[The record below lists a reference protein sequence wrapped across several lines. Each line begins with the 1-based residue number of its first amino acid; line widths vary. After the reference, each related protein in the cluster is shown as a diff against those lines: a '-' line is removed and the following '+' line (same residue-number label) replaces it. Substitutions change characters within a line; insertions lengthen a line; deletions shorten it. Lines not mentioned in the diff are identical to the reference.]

1 MNKNAIKNY
10 AVWAR
15 TELMKKVAQKAYEY
29 DVTESNLP
37 DFNTNTVHD
46 RLLSNDEKKQLNELI
61 RKIKES
67 IQYYL
72 ELIKEGKKKKN
83 KKDQSVD
90 LTEEDYLKA
99 KSQGFNFVVEE
110 VAYTWFNRFIALRYM
125 EVNNY
130 LPQRIRVFTNDN
142 NEFKPD
148 LLTDAIHIE
157 LDGLDK
163 QKVFDY
169 IEENKQEELYKY
181 LLLTLCNDMNQY
193 LPDMFTSIKDYKTL
207 LFPDNLLK
215 DDSVLARLITDI
227 DEDSWMDQV
236 QIIGWLYQY
245 YNSELKDIVMKKK
258 NYTKDDIPA
267 VTQLFTPDWIVRYMT
282 ENSLG
287 RLWLDGHPNFN
298 HTNWKYYLE
307 EAEQEPDV
315 IEQLNKIKE
324 EHAKLKPEDIKVID
338 PCMGSGH
345 ILVYA
350 FDVLMDIYRDAGY
363 SDRDAAKSIL
373 ENNLYGLEIDER
385 AYHLAYFALMMKAR
399 QYNRRI
405 LRKDTKFNLVEIRE
419 PINTLKPE
427 FEQYLDNYVDLAHYL
442 VNIFQDAKELGS
454 ILNLDCT
461 LEQLNNLKSHLDQ
474 LNETSIEKDLVAQS
488 YISELTDLLKSLI
501 KQAKLLVQKYDVVIT
516 NPPYMAPSAKQKS
529 YVQKFYKD
537 YKTDLFAVFEKK
549 CKLLNKVNGYQ
560 AMIIL
565 PSFLFLSSFE
575 NARKD
580 MLNSQTICS
589 LLHMGRGI
597 FGVDFGSTSFVLLN
611 NRIDDYKGKYF
622 RLHERTFQ
630 FLDPDHIAQ
639 LYLDS
644 KKNPSLRFNFQSY
657 DTKNEIKYSENGLQ
671 LAFCAYQKNFSKIPG
686 SPIAYWVSEKTIS
699 WCEKHK
705 LSNDVVGSVGI
716 QTGDNEKFIRLW
728 QEVNFFSV
736 KFDAKQ
742 VVDTYCSQKWYPYN
756 KGGDFRKW
764 YGNDFYVVYWQND
777 GAFLKNDNKITGH
790 HYQEYK
796 DNLKFA
802 PLVTWSRVTSGQ
814 PSFRIKENGF
824 LSDMAGF
831 SIFSNTLD
839 LFKIIAF
846 CNSKVA
852 NHYLQFIAP
861 TLNIMIGNVLS
872 LPFDSRIN
880 CNDKVRDIVSSCMA
894 FSKSDWDSFETSWDF
909 KVHPLVKNHVSTIN
923 EAYNLWNDEC
933 ESRFNTLKSNEE
945 ELNRIFN
952 DIYGLQDE
960 LDPYVD
966 DKDVTVHKADLVR
979 DIKSF
984 IFYAVGCMF
993 GRYSLDVEGLAYA
1006 GGEWDS
1012 SKYSSF
1018 IPDTDD
1024 IIPICDEEYFEDD
1037 IVTRF
1042 VEFVRV
1048 VYGTDTLEDNL
1059 SFIAN
1064 VLGGKGAP
1072 RDVLRNYFLNDF
1084 FKDHCNTYQVT
1095 GSGKRPIYWLFD
1107 SGKKNGFKALVY
1119 IHRYTPDLIAR
1130 LRTGYVHPQQARYRT
1145 QVELLQSQVDE
1156 ATSTSERVKL
1166 SKQLKKINEQ
1176 LLELNKYEEV
1186 VHHWADKMEPMDLDD
1201 GVKANYAKFQ
1211 ELLAKI
1217 K

>member
-15 TELMKKVAQKAYEY
+15 TELMKQVAQKAYEY
-29 DVTESNLP
+29 GVTESSLP
-37 DFNTNTVHD
+37 DYNTDTVND
-46 RLLSNDEKKQLNELI
+46 RLLSAVEKKQLNELI
-61 RKIKES
+61 REV
-67 IQYYL
+67 
-72 ELIKEGKKKKN
+72 KKN
-83 KKDQSVD
+83 GYEHVI
-90 LTEEDYLKA
+90 
-99 KSQGFNFVVEE
+99 EE

-148 LLTDAIHIE
+148 LLTDAIHVE
-157 LDGLDK
+157 LDGLNK
-163 QKVFDY
+163 QKVFDF

-181 LLLTLCNDMNQY
+181 LLLTLCNDMNQF

-215 DDSVLARLITDI
+215 EDSVLAKLITDI
-227 DEDSWMDQV
+227 DEDSWTDQV

-267 VTQLFTPDWIVRYMT
+267 ATQLFTPDWIVRYMT

-287 RLWLDGHPNFN
+287 RLWLDGHPDYD
-298 HTNWKYYLE
+298 HSDWKYYLE
-307 EAEQEPDV
+307 EVKQEPEV

-350 FDVLMDIYRDAGY
+350 FDVLIDIYRDAGY

-385 AYHLAYFALMMKAR
+385 AFHLAYFALMMKAR
-399 QYNRRI
+399 SYNRRI
-405 LRKDTKFNLVEIRE
+405 LNKETKFNLVEIRE

-427 FEQYLDNYVDLAHYL
+427 FEQYLDNYTDLAHYL
-442 VNIFQDAKELGS
+442 VNVFQDAKELGS

-461 LEQLNNLKSHLDQ
+461 VEQLDNLKNHLDE
-474 LNETSIEKDLVAQS
+474 LKEEAINKDLITQS
-488 YISELTDLLKSLI
+488 EISELNDLLKPLI

-516 NPPYMAPSAKQKS
+516 NPPYMAPDSKQKS
-529 YVQKFYKD
+529 YVQKNYPDSKS
-537 YKTDLFAVFEKK
+537 DLFAVFIEKCHDLTK
-549 CKLLNKVNGYQ
+549 KNAYQ
-560 AMIIL
+560 AMITMH
-565 PSFLFLSSFE
+565 SWMFLSSFE
-575 NARKD
+575 KLRNKLLVNNTIINMAHLGARAFEDIGGEVVQTTAFVFDNANIKD
-580 MLNSQTICS
+580 YQSNFKRLVDFNSQDAKKEEYLRDS
-589 LLHMGRGI
+589 NLY
-597 FGVDFGSTSFVLLN
+597 TSS
-611 NRIDDYKGKYF
+611 
-622 RLHERTFQ
+622 
-630 FLDPDHIAQ
+630 A
-639 LYLDS
+639 S
-644 KKNPSLRFNFQSY
+644 
-657 DTKNEIKYSENGLQ
+657 
-671 LAFCAYQKNFSKIPG
+671 NFSKIPG
-686 SPIAYWVSEKTIS
+686 SPIAYWVSKALYSCFTKNVSLSKIATTFRGLQPGNVDFIKEWYEVDFNNVALNNKDELT
-699 WCEKHK
+699 WK
-705 LSNDVVGSVGI
+705 LI
-716 QTGDNEKFIRLW
+716 TTGGE
-728 QEVNFFSV
+728 
-736 KFDAKQ
+736 
-742 VVDTYCSQKWYPYN
+742 Y
-756 KGGDFRKW
+756 RKW
-764 YGNDFYVVYWQND
+764 YGNLYRIVKWY
-777 GAFLKNDNKITGH
+777 KNGYEIKNNPKAIIPNEALYFKPVIG
-790 HYQEYK
+790 
-796 DNLKFA
+796 
-802 PLVTWSRVTSGQ
+802 WSRITSGRL
-814 PSFRIKENGF
+814 SFRYYPPNMIPG
-824 LSDMAGF
+824 DATG
-831 SIFSNTLD
+831 SIIFNNNVKMKFELAV
-839 LFKIIAF
+839 L
-846 CNSKVA
+846 NSKVI
-852 NHYLQFIAP
+852 NYLWPI
-861 TLNIMIGNVLS
+861 LNSNMTNSTGIVNKIPVLNPSKISERIIENVEYLVNNNLS
-872 LPFDSRIN
+872 DS
-880 CNDKVRDIVSSCMA
+880 K
-894 FSKSDWDSFETSWDF
+894 KDWDSFETSWDF
-909 KVHPLVKNHVSTIN
+909 ELHPLVKSNVSTIS
-923 EAYNLWNDEC
+923 EAYNSWTKEC
-933 ESRFNTLKSNEE
+933 EDRFNTLKSNEE
-945 ELNRIFN
+945 ELNRIFI

-960 LDPYVD
+960 LDSYVD
-966 DKDVTVHKADLVR
+966 DKDVTVRKADLVR

-984 IFYAVGCMF
+984 ISYAVGCMF

-1012 SKYSSF
+1012 SKYSKF

-1042 VEFVRV
+1042 IEFVRV
-1048 VYGTDTLEDNL
+1048 VYGSDTLEDNL

-1064 VLGGKGAP
+1064 ALGGKGAP
-1072 RDVLRNYFLNDF
+1072 REVLRNYFLNDF

-1130 LRTGYVHPQQARYRT
+1130 MRTGYIHPQQARYRT
-1145 QVELLQSQVDE
+1145 QVELLQSQIDD
-1156 ATSTSERVKL
+1156 ASSTSERVKL

>member
-1 MNKNAIKNY
+1 MNKNAIKSY

-15 TELMKKVAQKAYEY
+15 TELMKQVAQKAYEY
-29 DVTESNLP
+29 GVTESSLP
-37 DFNTNTVHD
+37 DYNTDNVNG
-46 RLLSNDEKKQLNELI
+46 RLLSSDEKKQLNELI
-61 RKIKES
+61 NEV
-67 IQYYL
+67 
-72 ELIKEGKKKKN
+72 KKN
-83 KKDQSVD
+83 GYKHVI
-90 LTEEDYLKA
+90 
-99 KSQGFNFVVEE
+99 EE

-148 LLTDAIHIE
+148 LLTDAIHVE
-157 LDGLDK
+157 LEGLDI

-181 LLLTLCNDMNQY
+181 LLLTLCNDMNKY

-215 DDSVLARLITDI
+215 EDSVLAKLITDI
-227 DEDSWMDQV
+227 DEDSWTDQV

-245 YNSELKDIVMKKK
+245 YNSELKDTVMKKK

-267 VTQLFTPDWIVRYMT
+267 ATQLFTPDWIVRYMT

-287 RLWLDGHPNFN
+287 KLWLDGHPDFD
-298 HTNWKYYLE
+298 HSDWKYYLE
-307 EAEQEPDV
+307 EAKQEPEV

-399 QYNRRI
+399 SYNRRI
-405 LRKDTKFNLVEIRE
+405 LNKQTNFNLVEIRE
-419 PINTLKPE
+419 PVASLKPE
-427 FEQYLDNYVDLAHYL
+427 FEQYLDNYSDLAQYL
-442 VNIFQDAKELGS
+442 VNVFKDAKELGS

-461 LEQLNNLKSHLDQ
+461 LELLDNLKNH
-474 LNETSIEKDLVAQS
+474 LNELKEQSISKDLVTQS
-488 YISELTDLLKSLI
+488 EISELNDLLKPLI
-501 KQAKLLVQKYDVVIT
+501 EQAKLLVQNYDVVIT
-516 NPPYMAPSAKQKS
+516 NPPYMGSSGMSKKLSTYVKKHYPNSKS
-529 YVQKFYKD
+529 DMSTVFME
-537 YKTDLFAVFEKK
+537 KTLDL
-549 CKLLNKVNGYQ
+549 CSNQGMM
-560 AMIIL
+560 AMINIPVWMFITSYEKLRKQLLKDNTIL
-565 PSFLFLSSFE
+565 NMVHP
-575 NARKD
+575 
-580 MLNSQTICS
+580 
-589 LLHMGRGI
+589 GRGI
-597 FGVDFGSTSFVLLN
+597 FGSDFGTTSFVISKHNISNYIATYRRLFEKQGEVKSIEEREKAFLN
-611 NRIDDYKGKYF
+611 GFGCYV
-622 RLHERTFQ
+622 
-630 FLDPDHIAQ
+630 
-639 LYLDS
+639 S
-644 KKNPSLRFNFQSY
+644 KQ
-657 DTKNEIKYSENGLQ
+657 E
-671 LAFCAYQKNFSKIPG
+671 NFSKIPG
-686 SPIAYWVSEKTIS
+686 SPIAYWIS
-699 WCEKHK
+699 SK
-705 LSNDVVGSVGI
+705 LLSAFQDGRPLSAVASPCVGL
-716 QTGDNEKFIRLW
+716 QTADNGRFLRLW
-728 QEVNFFSV
+728 YEVCNQNIA
-736 KFDAKQ
+736 FDCTSTEDSLARA
-742 VVDTYCSQKWYPYN
+742 TRWFPYN

-764 YGNDFYVVYWQND
+764 YGNNDYVVNWEND
-777 GAFLKNDNKITGH
+777 GYEIKHNFDDNGKLRSRPQNTQFYFKNG
-790 HYQEYK
+790 
-796 DNLKFA
+796 
-802 PLVTWSRVTSGQ
+802 VTWTLLSSSNFGV
-814 PSFRIKENGF
+814 RISE
-824 LSDMAGF
+824 SH
-831 SIFSNTLD
+831 SIFDVNGMSAFSDSESMNRYILGY
-839 LFKIIAF
+839 LASKVNFKILMII
-846 CNSKVA
+846 N
-852 NHYLQFIAP
+852 P
-861 TLNIMIGNVLS
+861 TLAFQAGDISKCPLIIKNENSIENIVNLNIVL
-872 LPFDSRIN
+872 
-880 CNDKVRDIVSSCMA
+880 
-894 FSKSDWDSFETSWDF
+894 SKSDWNSFETSWDF
-909 KVHPLVKNHVSTIN
+909 KIHPLVKNHIPTIS
-923 EAYNLWNDEC
+923 EAYNLWKDEC

-945 ELNRIFN
+945 ELNRIFI

-960 LDPYVD
+960 LDPYVE
-966 DKDVTVHKADLVR
+966 DKDVTVRKADLVR

-984 IFYAVGCMF
+984 VSYAVGCMF

-1012 SKYSSF
+1012 SKYSTF
-1018 IPDTDD
+1018 IPDADD

-1048 VYGTDTLEDNL
+1048 VYGSDTLEDNL

-1064 VLGGKGAP
+1064 ALGGKGNP

-1130 LRTGYVHPQQARYRT
+1130 MRTGYVHPQQARYRT
-1145 QVELLQSQVDE
+1145 QVELLQNQIDDAS
-1156 ATSTSERVKL
+1156 STSEKVKL

-1176 LLELNKYEEV
+1176 LLELNKFEEV

>member
-15 TELMKKVAQKAYEY
+15 TELKKQVAQKAYEY
-29 DVTESNLP
+29 DVTKSNLP
-37 DFNTNTVHD
+37 DYNTDTVNG
-46 RLLSNDEKKQLNELI
+46 RLLSSDEKKQLNELI
-61 RKIKES
+61 NEV
-67 IQYYL
+67 
-72 ELIKEGKKKKN
+72 KKN
-83 KKDQSVD
+83 GYEHVI
-90 LTEEDYLKA
+90 
-99 KSQGFNFVVEE
+99 EE

-130 LPQRIRVFTNDN
+130 LPQRIRVFTNDD
-142 NEFKPD
+142 NEFKPA
-148 LLTDAIHIE
+148 LLTDAIHVE

-181 LLLTLCNDMNQY
+181 LLLTLCNDMYQY

-215 DDSVLARLITDI
+215 EDSVLAKLITDI
-227 DEDSWMDQV
+227 DEDSWTDQV

-245 YNSELKDIVMKKK
+245 YNSELKDTVMKKK

-267 VTQLFTPDWIVRYMT
+267 ATQLFTPDWIVRYMV

-287 RLWLDGHPNFN
+287 RLYINKRKHEGIFADGKNAYQTSEERTANEKFISN
-298 HTNWKYYLE
+298 EMGWKYYLP
-307 EAEQEPDV
+307 EAKQHQEV
-315 IEQLNKIKE
+315 IKE
-324 EHAKLKPEDIKVID
+324 LETIELEHAKLKPEDIKVID

-345 ILVYA
+345 ILVCA

-399 QYNRRI
+399 SYNRRI
-405 LRKDTKFNLVEIRE
+405 LNKDTKFNLVEIRE
-419 PINTLKPE
+419 PIATLKPE
-427 FEQYLDNYVDLAHYL
+427 FEQYLDKYTDLVHYL
-442 VNIFQDAKELGS
+442 VNVFQDAKELGS
-454 ILNLDCT
+454 IINLDCT
-461 LEQLNNLKSHLDQ
+461 SEQLNNLNNYLDE
-474 LNETSIEKDLVAQS
+474 LKEEAINKDLVAQS
-488 YISELTDLLKSLI
+488 EISELNDLLKPLI

-516 NPPYMAPSAKQKS
+516 NPPYMPPSPKQKS
-529 YVQKFYKD
+529 YVQKNYPDSKS
-537 YKTDLFAVFEKK
+537 DLFAVFIEK
-549 CKLLNKVNGYQ
+549 CHLLTKKNAYQ
-560 AMIIL
+560 AMITMH
-565 PSFLFLSSFE
+565 SWMFLSSFE
-575 NARKD
+575 KLRNKLLINNTIINMAHLGARAFEDIGGEVVQTTAFVFDNANIKD
-580 MLNSQTICS
+580 YQSNFKRLVDYSSQ
-589 LLHMGRGI
+589 
-597 FGVDFGSTSFVLLN
+597 
-611 NRIDDYKGKYF
+611 
-622 RLHERTFQ
+622 
-630 FLDPDHIAQ
+630 
-639 LYLDS
+639 DS
-644 KKNPSLRFNFQSY
+644 KELEYLKATNLYTSSA
-657 DTKNEIKYSENGLQ
+657 T
-671 LAFCAYQKNFSKIPG
+671 NFSKIPG
-686 SPIAYWVSEKTIS
+686 RPIAYWVSQKTIS

-728 QEVNFFSV
+728 HEVNFSSV

-742 VVDTYCSQKWYPYN
+742 VADTYCSQKWYPYN

-764 YGNDFYVVYWQND
+764 YGNDYYVVYWQND
-777 GAFLKNDNKITGH
+777 GFFLKNDNKITGH

-802 PLVTWSRVTSGQ
+802 SLVTWSRVTSGQ
-814 PSFRIKENGF
+814 SSFRIKKTGF

-831 SIFSNTLD
+831 SIFSSTLD

-880 CNDKVRDIVSSCMA
+880 CDDKVKDIVTSCIA
-894 FSKSDWDSFETSWDF
+894 FSKADWDFFETSWDF
-909 KVHPLVKNHVSTIN
+909 KIHPLVKNHVNTISK
-923 EAYNLWNDEC
+923 AYNLWNDEC

-945 ELNRIFN
+945 ELNRIFI

-960 LDPYVD
+960 LDPYVE
-966 DKDVTVHKADLVR
+966 DKDVTVRKADLVR

-984 IFYAVGCMF
+984 VSYAVGCMF
-993 GRYSLDVEGLAYA
+993 GRYSLDVEGLVYA
-1006 GGEWDS
+1006 GGDWDS
-1012 SKYSSF
+1012 SKYSTF

-1048 VYGTDTLEDNL
+1048 VYGSDTLEDNL

-1064 VLGGKGAP
+1064 ALGGKGAP

-1119 IHRYTPDLIAR
+1119 IHRYAPDLIAR
-1130 LRTGYVHPQQARYRT
+1130 MRTGYIHPQQARYRT
-1145 QVELLQSQVDE
+1145 QAELLQSQIDD
-1156 ATSTSERVKL
+1156 ASSTSERVKL

-1211 ELLAKI
+1211 KLLAKI
-1217 K
+1217 R

>member
-15 TELMKKVAQKAYEY
+15 TELMKQVAQKAYEY
-29 DVTESNLP
+29 DVTESSLP
-37 DFNTNTVHD
+37 GYNTDNVNG
-46 RLLSNDEKKQLNELI
+46 RLLTGDEKKQLNELI
-61 RKIKES
+61 TEV
-67 IQYYL
+67 
-72 ELIKEGKKKKN
+72 KKN
-83 KKDQSVD
+83 GYEHVI
-90 LTEEDYLKA
+90 
-99 KSQGFNFVVEE
+99 EE

-148 LLTDAIHIE
+148 LLTDAIHVE

-215 DDSVLARLITDI
+215 EDSVLAKLITDI
-227 DEDSWMDQV
+227 DEDSWTDQV

-267 VTQLFTPDWIVRYMT
+267 ATQLFTPDWIVRYMT

-287 RLWLDGHPNFN
+287 RLWLDGHPDFD
-298 HTNWKYYLE
+298 HSEWKYYLE
-307 EAEQEPDV
+307 EAKQEPEV

-350 FDVLMDIYRDAGY
+350 FDVLMDIYRDAGF

-399 QYNRRI
+399 SYNRRI
-405 LRKDTKFNLVEIRE
+405 LNKKTKFNLIEIRE
-419 PINTLKPE
+419 PIAPLKPE
-427 FEQYLDNYVDLAHYL
+427 FEQYLDKYTDLAHYL
-442 VNIFQDAKELGS
+442 VNVFQDAKEFGS

-461 LEQLNNLKSHLDQ
+461 VEQLNNLKSHLDE
-474 LNETSIEKDLVAQS
+474 LKEEAINKDLVVQS
-488 YISELTDLLKSLI
+488 EVDELNDLLKPLI

-516 NPPYMAPSAKQKS
+516 NPPYMAPDAKQKS
-529 YVQKFYKD
+529 YVQKNYPDSKSDF
-537 YKTDLFAVFEKK
+537 FAIFIEKCHSLTK
-549 CKLLNKVNGYQ
+549 KNAYQ
-560 AMIIL
+560 AMITMH
-565 PSFLFLSSFE
+565 SWMFLSSFE
-575 NARKD
+575 KLRNKLLINNTIINMAHLGARAFEDIGGEVVQTTAFVFDNVNIKGYQSNFKRLVD
-580 MLNSQTICS
+580 YNSQDAKEEEY
-589 LLHMGRGI
+589 LKDENLY
-597 FGVDFGSTSFVLLN
+597 TSSA
-611 NRIDDYKGKYF
+611 
-622 RLHERTFQ
+622 T
-630 FLDPDHIAQ
+630 
-639 LYLDS
+639 
-644 KKNPSLRFNFQSY
+644 
-657 DTKNEIKYSENGLQ
+657 
-671 LAFCAYQKNFSKIPG
+671 NFSKIPG
-686 SPIAYWVSEKTIS
+686 SPIAYWCGNFNIFNFDTIKTYYESGGRNKTHNNELYVRKWWEIANTER
-699 WCEKHK
+699 W
-705 LSNDVVGSVGI
+705 
-716 QTGDNEKFIRLW
+716 QPYDN
-728 QEVNFFSV
+728 
-736 KFDAKQ
+736 
-742 VVDTYCSQKWYPYN
+742 
-756 KGGDFRKW
+756 GGDFRHW
-764 YGNDFYVVYWQND
+764 YGNNTDLVDWSVE
-777 GAFLKNDNKITGH
+777 AK
-790 HYQEYK
+790 QEYASHGGLYNQRFCGK
-796 DNLKFA
+796 RGICWNLI
-802 PLVTWSRVTSGQ
+802 TSYKNG
-814 PSFRIKENGF
+814 FRIKVATHHYSSGAPTIISKKDENYDFYILAF
-824 LSDMAGF
+824 L
-831 SIFSNTLD
+831 
-839 LFKIIAF
+839 
-846 CNSKVA
+846 NSVVSTYVL
-852 NHYLQFIAP
+852 NMFNP
-861 TLNIMIGNVLS
+861 TLNTTVGDVLQ
-872 LPFDSRIN
+872 LPLKIN
-880 CNDKVRDIVSSCMA
+880 NKEKVNEKVQKLLTVSQ
-894 FSKSDWDSFETSWDF
+894 SDWDSFETSWDF
-909 KVHPLVKNHVSTIN
+909 KVHPLVKNHVSTIS
-923 EAYNLWNDEC
+923 EAYNLWSDEC

-945 ELNRIFN
+945 ELNRIFI

-960 LDPYVD
+960 LDPYVE
-966 DKDVTVHKADLVR
+966 DKDVTVRKADLVR

-984 IFYAVGCMF
+984 ISYAVGCMF

-1006 GGEWDS
+1006 GGEWNS
-1012 SKYSSF
+1012 SKYSTF
-1018 IPDTDD
+1018 IPDADD

-1048 VYGTDTLEDNL
+1048 VYGSDTLEDNL

-1064 VLGGKGAP
+1064 ALGGKGAP

-1095 GSGKRPIYWLFD
+1095 GSGKRPVYWLFD

-1119 IHRYTPDLIAR
+1119 IHRYAPDLIAR
-1130 LRTGYVHPQQARYRT
+1130 MRTGYIHPQQARYRT
-1145 QVELLQSQVDE
+1145 QVELLQSQIDD
-1156 ATSTSERVKL
+1156 ASSTSERVKL

>member
-1 MNKNAIKNY
+1 MNKNAIKSY

-15 TELMKKVAQKAYEY
+15 NELMKQVAQKAYEY
-29 DVTESNLP
+29 GVTESSLP
-37 DFNTNTVHD
+37 DYNTDNVNG
-46 RLLSNDEKKQLNELI
+46 RLLSSDEKKQLNELI
-61 RKIKES
+61 NEV
-67 IQYYL
+67 
-72 ELIKEGKKKKN
+72 KKN
-83 KKDQSVD
+83 GYKHVI
-90 LTEEDYLKA
+90 
-99 KSQGFNFVVEE
+99 EE

-148 LLTDAIHIE
+148 LLTDAIHVE
-157 LDGLDK
+157 LEGLDI

-181 LLLTLCNDMNQY
+181 LLLTLCNDMNKY

-215 DDSVLARLITDI
+215 EDSVLAKLITDI
-227 DEDSWMDQV
+227 DEDSWTDQV

-245 YNSELKDIVMKKK
+245 YNSELKDTVMKKK

-267 VTQLFTPDWIVRYMT
+267 ATQLFTPDWIVRYMT

-287 RLWLDGHPNFN
+287 KLWLDGHPDFD
-298 HTNWKYYLE
+298 HSEWKYYLE
-307 EAEQEPDV
+307 EAKQEPEV

-324 EHAKLKPEDIKVID
+324 EHAKLRPEEIKVID

-385 AYHLAYFALMMKAR
+385 AFHLAYFALMMKAR
-399 QYNRRI
+399 SYNRRI
-405 LRKDTKFNLVEIRE
+405 LNKQTNFNLVEIRE
-419 PINTLKPE
+419 PVASLKPE
-427 FEQYLDNYVDLAHYL
+427 FEQYLDNYSDLAQYL
-442 VNIFQDAKELGS
+442 VNVFKDAKELGS

-461 LEQLNNLKSHLDQ
+461 LELLDNLKNH
-474 LNETSIEKDLVAQS
+474 LNELKEQSISKDLVTQS
-488 YISELTDLLKSLI
+488 EISELNDLLKPLI
-501 KQAKLLVQKYDVVIT
+501 EQAKLLVQNYDVVIT
-516 NPPYMAPSAKQKS
+516 NPPYMGSSGMSKKLSTYVKKHYPNSKS
-529 YVQKFYKD
+529 DMSTVFME
-537 YKTDLFAVFEKK
+537 KTLDL
-549 CKLLNKVNGYQ
+549 CSNQGMM
-560 AMIIL
+560 AMINIPVWMFITSYEKLRKQLLKDNTIL
-565 PSFLFLSSFE
+565 NMVHP
-575 NARKD
+575 
-580 MLNSQTICS
+580 
-589 LLHMGRGI
+589 GRGI
-597 FGVDFGSTSFVLLN
+597 FGSDFGTTSFVISKHNISNYIATYRRLFEKQGEVKSIEEREKAFLN
-611 NRIDDYKGKYF
+611 GFGCYV
-622 RLHERTFQ
+622 
-630 FLDPDHIAQ
+630 
-639 LYLDS
+639 S
-644 KKNPSLRFNFQSY
+644 KQ
-657 DTKNEIKYSENGLQ
+657 E
-671 LAFCAYQKNFSKIPG
+671 NFSKIPG
-686 SPIAYWVSEKTIS
+686 SPIAYWIS
-699 WCEKHK
+699 SK
-705 LSNDVVGSVGI
+705 LLSAFQDGRPLSAVASPCVGL
-716 QTGDNEKFIRLW
+716 QTADNGRFLRLW
-728 QEVNFFSV
+728 YEVCNQNIA
-736 KFDAKQ
+736 FDCTSTEDSLARA
-742 VVDTYCSQKWYPYN
+742 TRWFPYN

-764 YGNDFYVVYWQND
+764 YGNNDYVVNWEND
-777 GAFLKNDNKITGH
+777 GYEIKHNFDDNGKLRSRPQNTQFYFKNG
-790 HYQEYK
+790 
-796 DNLKFA
+796 
-802 PLVTWSRVTSGQ
+802 VTWTLLSSSNFGV
-814 PSFRIKENGF
+814 RISE
-824 LSDMAGF
+824 SH
-831 SIFSNTLD
+831 SIFDVNGMSAFSDSESMNRYILGY
-839 LFKIIAF
+839 LASKVNFKILMII
-846 CNSKVA
+846 N
-852 NHYLQFIAP
+852 P
-861 TLNIMIGNVLS
+861 TLAFQAGDISKCPLIIKNENSIENIVNLNIVL
-872 LPFDSRIN
+872 
-880 CNDKVRDIVSSCMA
+880 
-894 FSKSDWDSFETSWDF
+894 SKSDWNSFETSWDF
-909 KVHPLVKNHVSTIN
+909 KIHPLVKNHIPTIS
-923 EAYNLWNDEC
+923 EAYNLWKDEC

-945 ELNRIFN
+945 ELNRIFI

-960 LDPYVD
+960 LDPYVE
-966 DKDVTVHKADLVR
+966 DKDVTVRKADLVR

-984 IFYAVGCMF
+984 VSYAVGCMF

-1012 SKYSSF
+1012 SKYSTF
-1018 IPDTDD
+1018 IPDADD

-1048 VYGTDTLEDNL
+1048 VYGSDTLEDNL

-1064 VLGGKGAP
+1064 ALGGKGNP

-1130 LRTGYVHPQQARYRT
+1130 MRTGYVHPQQARYRT
-1145 QVELLQSQVDE
+1145 QVELLQNQIDDAS
-1156 ATSTSERVKL
+1156 STSEKVKL

-1176 LLELNKYEEV
+1176 LLELNKFEEV

>member
-15 TELMKKVAQKAYEY
+15 TELMKQVTQKSYEY
-29 DVTESNLP
+29 GVTESSLP
-37 DFNTNTVHD
+37 GYNTDNVNS
-46 RLLSNDEKKQLNELI
+46 RLLTGDEKKQLNELI
-61 RKIKES
+61 TEV
-67 IQYYL
+67 
-72 ELIKEGKKKKN
+72 KKN
-83 KKDQSVD
+83 GYDHVI
-90 LTEEDYLKA
+90 
-99 KSQGFNFVVEE
+99 EE

-130 LPQRIRVFTNDN
+130 LPQRIRVFTNDD

-148 LLTDAIHIE
+148 LLTDAIHVE

-215 DDSVLARLITDI
+215 EDSVLAKLITDI
-227 DEDSWMDQV
+227 DEDSWTDQV

-267 VTQLFTPDWIVRYMT
+267 ATQLFTPDWIVRYMT

-287 RLWLDGHPNFN
+287 RLWLDGHPDFD
-298 HTNWKYYLE
+298 HSDWKYYLE
-307 EAEQEPDV
+307 EAKQEPKV

-399 QYNRRI
+399 SYNRRI
-405 LRKDTKFNLVEIRE
+405 LNKETKFNLVEIRE
-419 PINTLKPE
+419 PVASLKPE
-427 FEQYLDNYVDLAHYL
+427 LEQYLDNYSDLAQYL
-442 VNIFQDAKELGS
+442 VNVFKDAKELGS

-461 LEQLNNLKSHLDQ
+461 LELLDNLKNH
-474 LNETSIEKDLVAQS
+474 LNELKEQSISKDLVTQS
-488 YISELTDLLKSLI
+488 EISELNDLLKPLI
-501 KQAKLLVQKYDVVIT
+501 EQAKLLVQNYDVVIT
-516 NPPYMAPSAKQKS
+516 NPPYMGSSGMSKKLSTYVKKHYPNSKS
-529 YVQKFYKD
+529 DMSTVFME
-537 YKTDLFAVFEKK
+537 KTLDL
-549 CKLLNKVNGYQ
+549 CSNQGMM
-560 AMIIL
+560 AMINIPVWMFITSYEKLRKQLLKDNTIL
-565 PSFLFLSSFE
+565 NMVHP
-575 NARKD
+575 
-580 MLNSQTICS
+580 
-589 LLHMGRGI
+589 GRGI
-597 FGVDFGSTSFVLLN
+597 FGSDFGTISFVISKHNISNYIATYRRLFEKQGEVKSIEEREKAFLN
-611 NRIDDYKGKYF
+611 GFGCYV
-622 RLHERTFQ
+622 
-630 FLDPDHIAQ
+630 
-639 LYLDS
+639 S
-644 KKNPSLRFNFQSY
+644 KQ
-657 DTKNEIKYSENGLQ
+657 E
-671 LAFCAYQKNFSKIPG
+671 NFSKIPG
-686 SPIAYWVSEKTIS
+686 SPIAYWIS
-699 WCEKHK
+699 SK
-705 LSNDVVGSVGI
+705 LLSAFQDGRPLSAVCRPTQGLA
-716 QTGDNEKFIRLW
+716 TADNGRFLRLW
-728 QEVNFFSV
+728 YEVCNQNIA
-736 KFDAKQ
+736 FDCTSTEDSLARA
-742 VVDTYCSQKWYPYN
+742 TRWFPYN

-764 YGNDFYVVYWQND
+764 YGNNDYVVNWEND
-777 GAFLKNDNKITGH
+777 GYEIKHNFDDNGKLRSRPQNTQFYFKNG
-790 HYQEYK
+790 
-796 DNLKFA
+796 
-802 PLVTWSRVTSGQ
+802 VTWTLLSSSNFGV
-814 PSFRIKENGF
+814 RISE
-824 LSDMAGF
+824 SH
-831 SIFSNTLD
+831 SIFDVNGMSAFSDSESMNRYILGY
-839 LFKIIAF
+839 LASKVNFKILMII
-846 CNSKVA
+846 N
-852 NHYLQFIAP
+852 P
-861 TLNIMIGNVLS
+861 TLAFQAGDISKCPLIIKNENSIENIVNLNIVL
-872 LPFDSRIN
+872 
-880 CNDKVRDIVSSCMA
+880 
-894 FSKSDWDSFETSWDF
+894 SKSDWNSFETSWDF
-909 KVHPLVKNHVSTIN
+909 KIHPLVKNHIPTIS
-923 EAYNLWNDEC
+923 EAYNLWKDEC

-945 ELNRIFN
+945 ELNRIFI

-960 LDPYVD
+960 LDPYVE
-966 DKDVTVHKADLVR
+966 DKDVTVRKADLVR

-984 IFYAVGCMF
+984 VSYAVGCMF

-1012 SKYSSF
+1012 SKYSTF
-1018 IPDTDD
+1018 IPDADD

-1048 VYGTDTLEDNL
+1048 VYGSDTLEDNL

-1064 VLGGKGAP
+1064 ALGGKGNP

-1119 IHRYTPDLIAR
+1119 IHRYVPDLIAR
-1130 LRTGYVHPQQARYRT
+1130 MRTGYIHPQQARYRT
-1145 QVELLQSQVDE
+1145 QVELLQSQIDD
-1156 ATSTSERVKL
+1156 ASSTSERVKL

-1176 LLELNKYEEV
+1176 LLELNKFEEV

>member
-1 MNKNAIKNY
+1 MNKNAIKSY

-15 TELMKKVAQKAYEY
+15 TELMKQVAQKAYEY
-29 DVTESNLP
+29 GVTESSLP
-37 DFNTNTVHD
+37 DYNTDTVNG
-46 RLLSNDEKKQLNELI
+46 RLLSSVEKKQLNELI
-61 RKIKES
+61 REI
-67 IQYYL
+67 
-72 ELIKEGKKKKN
+72 KKN
-83 KKDQSVD
+83 GYDHVI
-90 LTEEDYLKA
+90 
-99 KSQGFNFVVEE
+99 EE

-142 NEFKPD
+142 NEFKPH
-148 LLTDAIHIE
+148 LLTDAIHVA

-215 DDSVLARLITDI
+215 EDSVLARLISDI
-227 DEDSWMDQV
+227 DEDSWTDQV

-245 YNSELKDIVMKKK
+245 YNSELKDTVMKKK

-287 RLWLDGHPNFN
+287 RLWLDGHPNFD
-298 HTNWKYYLE
+298 HSNWKYYLA
-307 EAEQEPDV
+307 EAKQEPEV

-399 QYNRRI
+399 FYNRRV
-405 LRKDTKFNLVEIRE
+405 LNKDTKFNLVEIRE
-419 PINTLKPE
+419 PVASLKPE
-427 FEQYLDNYVDLAHYL
+427 FEQYLDTYNDLAHYL
-442 VNIFQDAKELGS
+442 VNAFQDAKELGS

-461 LEQLNNLKSHLDQ
+461 LEQLENLTNHLDE
-474 LNETSIEKDLVAQS
+474 LKEDSINKDLVAQS
-488 YISELTDLLKSLI
+488 EISELNDLLKSLI

-516 NPPYMAPSAKQKS
+516 NPPYMTPDAKQKS
-529 YVQKFYKD
+529 YVQKNYPDSKS
-537 YKTDLFAVFEKK
+537 DLFAVFIEKGLSITK
-549 CKLLNKVNGYQ
+549 DNGYSCLVTMQ
-560 AMIIL
+560 SWM
-565 PSFLFLSSFE
+565 FLSSYEKFRIKLINNHTLTNLMHME
-575 NARKD
+575 NMVMHIA
-580 MLNSQTICS
+580 
-589 LLHMGRGI
+589 
-597 FGVDFGSTSFVLLN
+597 FGTAVSCFKKVKIQN
-611 NRIDDYKGKYF
+611 YKGTYNQVKMRDLTDDIPTLF
-622 RLHERTFQ
+622 PNKENRF
-630 FLDPDHIAQ
+630 AQ
-639 LYLDS
+639 IS
-644 KKNPSLRFNFQSY
+644 TENF
-657 DTKNEIKYSENGLQ
+657 I
-671 LAFCAYQKNFSKIPG
+671 KIPG
-686 SPIAYWVSEKTIS
+686 SPIAYWCGNFNIFNFDTIKTYYESGGRNKTHNNELYVRKWWEIANTER
-699 WCEKHK
+699 W
-705 LSNDVVGSVGI
+705 
-716 QTGDNEKFIRLW
+716 QPYDN
-728 QEVNFFSV
+728 
-736 KFDAKQ
+736 
-742 VVDTYCSQKWYPYN
+742 
-756 KGGDFRKW
+756 GGDFRHW
-764 YGNDFYVVYWQND
+764 YGNNTDLVDWSVE
-777 GAFLKNDNKITGH
+777 AK
-790 HYQEYK
+790 QEYASHGGLYNQRFCGK
-796 DNLKFA
+796 RGICWNLI
-802 PLVTWSRVTSGQ
+802 TSYKNG
-814 PSFRIKENGF
+814 FRIKVATHHYSSGAPTIISKKDENYDFYILAF
-824 LSDMAGF
+824 L
-831 SIFSNTLD
+831 
-839 LFKIIAF
+839 
-846 CNSKVA
+846 NSVVSTYVL
-852 NHYLQFIAP
+852 NMFNP
-861 TLNIMIGNVLS
+861 TLNTTVGDVLQ
-872 LPFDSRIN
+872 LPLKIN
-880 CNDKVRDIVSSCMA
+880 NKEKVNEKVQKLLTVSQ
-894 FSKSDWDSFETSWDF
+894 SDWDSFETSWDF
-909 KVHPLVKNHVSTIN
+909 KVHPLVKNHVSTIS
-923 EAYNLWNDEC
+923 EAYNLWSDEC

-945 ELNRIFN
+945 ELNRIFI

-960 LDPYVD
+960 LDPYVE
-966 DKDVTVHKADLVR
+966 DKDVTVRKADLVR

-984 IFYAVGCMF
+984 ISYAVGCMF

-1006 GGEWDS
+1006 GGEWNS
-1012 SKYSSF
+1012 SKYSTF
-1018 IPDTDD
+1018 IPDADD

-1048 VYGTDTLEDNL
+1048 VYGSDTLEDNL

-1064 VLGGKGAP
+1064 ALGGKGAP

-1095 GSGKRPIYWLFD
+1095 GSGKRPVYWLFD

-1119 IHRYTPDLIAR
+1119 IHRYAPDLIAR
-1130 LRTGYVHPQQARYRT
+1130 MRTGYIHPQQARYRT
-1145 QVELLQSQVDE
+1145 QVELLQSQIDD
-1156 ATSTSERVKL
+1156 ASSTSERVKL

>member
-15 TELMKKVAQKAYEY
+15 TELMKQVAQKAYEY
-29 DVTESNLP
+29 GVTESSLP
-37 DFNTNTVHD
+37 NYNTDNVNG
-46 RLLSNDEKKQLNELI
+46 RLLSSVEKKQLNELI
-61 RKIKES
+61 REV
-67 IQYYL
+67 
-72 ELIKEGKKKKN
+72 KKN
-83 KKDQSVD
+83 GYDHVI
-90 LTEEDYLKA
+90 
-99 KSQGFNFVVEE
+99 EE

-148 LLTDAIHIE
+148 LLTDAIHVE

-207 LFPDNLLK
+207 LFPDSLLK
-215 DDSVLARLITDI
+215 EDSVLAKLIMDI
-227 DEDSWMDQV
+227 DEDSWTDQV

-267 VTQLFTPDWIVRYMT
+267 ATQLFTPDWIVRYMT

-287 RLWLDGHPNFN
+287 RLWLDGHPDFD
-298 HTNWKYYLE
+298 HSEWKYYLE
-307 EAEQEPDV
+307 EAEQEPEV

-345 ILVYA
+345 ILVYV
-350 FDVLMDIYRDAGY
+350 FDVLTDIYRDAGY

-399 QYNRRI
+399 SYNRRI
-405 LRKDTKFNLVEIRE
+405 LNKETKVNLVEIRE

-427 FEQYLDNYVDLAHYL
+427 FEQYLNKYTELAHYL
-442 VNIFQDAKELGS
+442 VNVFQDAKEFGS
-454 ILNLDCT
+454 ILNLDCAV
-461 LEQLNNLKSHLDQ
+461 EQLNNLKDHLEK
-474 LNETSIEKDLVAQS
+474 LKEESINKDLVTQS
-488 YISELTDLLKSLI
+488 EISELNDLLKPLI

-516 NPPYMAPSAKQKS
+516 NPPYMAPDAKQKS
-529 YVQKFYKD
+529 YVQKNYPDSKS
-537 YKTDLFAVFEKK
+537 DLFAVFIEKGLSITK
-549 CKLLNKVNGYQ
+549 DNGYSCLVTMQ
-560 AMIIL
+560 SWM
-565 PSFLFLSSFE
+565 FLSSYEKFRVKLIKNHTLTNLMHME
-575 NARKD
+575 NMVMHIA
-580 MLNSQTICS
+580 
-589 LLHMGRGI
+589 
-597 FGVDFGSTSFVLLN
+597 FGTAVSCFNKVKVQ
-611 NRIDDYKGKYF
+611 DYKGTYNQVKMSDLIDDTPTLF
-622 RLHERTFQ
+622 PNKE
-630 FLDPDHIAQ
+630 
-639 LYLDS
+639 
-644 KKNPSLRFNFQSY
+644 NRFTQIS
-657 DTKNEIKYSENGLQ
+657 TE
-671 LAFCAYQKNFSKIPG
+671 NFSKIPG
-686 SPIAYWVSEKTIS
+686 SPIAYWCKANIIRVFEN
-699 WCEKHK
+699 CELLGDLIPTKKGMDTGNNDYFIK
-705 LSNDVVGSVGI
+705 LWYEI
-716 QTGDNEKFIRLW
+716 
-728 QEVNFFSV
+728 NFD
-736 KFDAKQ
+736 KFDCIYHSK
-742 VVDTYCSQKWYPYN
+742 KWVPYD
-756 KGGDFRKW
+756 KGGNYRKW
-764 YGNDFYVVYWQND
+764 YGNNDYVVNWEND
-777 GAFLKNDNKITGH
+777 GYELKNSKANLRSQNLYFKKSITWNALSSADTCFRASMYNGIFDSAGSSMFPETNFEYCLGLMNSVQTQYFLK
-790 HYQEYK
+790 
-796 DNLKFA
+796 
-802 PLVTWSRVTSGQ
+802 
-814 PSFRIKENGF
+814 
-824 LSDMAGF
+824 
-831 SIFSNTLD
+831 
-839 LFKIIAF
+839 II
-846 CNSKVA
+846 N
-852 NHYLQFIAP
+852 P
-861 TLNIMIGNVLS
+861 TLNYGAGSIAKTPIIFSENEDIKNIVIQN
-872 LPFDSRIN
+872 IN
-880 CNDKVRDIVSSCMA
+880 SS
-894 FSKSDWDSFETSWDF
+894 KLDWDSFETSWDF
-909 KVHPLVKNHVSTIN
+909 KIHPLVKNHVSTIS
-923 EAYNLWNDEC
+923 EAYNLWNAES

-945 ELNRIFN
+945 ELNRIFI

-960 LDPYVD
+960 LDPYVE
-966 DKDVTVHKADLVR
+966 DKDVTVRKADFVR

-984 IFYAVGCMF
+984 ISYAVGCMF

-1012 SKYSSF
+1012 SKYSTF
-1018 IPDTDD
+1018 TPDTDD

-1042 VEFVRV
+1042 IEFVRV
-1048 VYGTDTLEDNL
+1048 AYGSDTLEDNL

-1064 VLGGKGAP
+1064 ALGGKGAP

-1119 IHRYTPDLIAR
+1119 IHRYAPDLIAR
-1130 LRTGYVHPQQARYRT
+1130 MRTGYIHPQQARYRT
-1145 QVELLQSQVDE
+1145 QVELLQSQIDD
-1156 ATSTSERVKL
+1156 ASSTSERVKL

-1186 VHHWADKMEPMDLDD
+1186 VHHWADKMESMDLDD

>member
-15 TELMKKVAQKAYEY
+15 TELMKQVAQKAYEY
-29 DVTESNLP
+29 GVTESSLP
-37 DFNTNTVHD
+37 NYNTDNVNG
-46 RLLSNDEKKQLNELI
+46 RLLSSVEKKQLNELI
-61 RKIKES
+61 REV
-67 IQYYL
+67 
-72 ELIKEGKKKKN
+72 KKN
-83 KKDQSVD
+83 GYDHVI
-90 LTEEDYLKA
+90 
-99 KSQGFNFVVEE
+99 EE

-130 LPQRIRVFTNDN
+130 LPQRIRVFTNDS

-148 LLTDAIHIE
+148 LLTDAIHVE

-215 DDSVLARLITDI
+215 EDSVLAKLITDI

-267 VTQLFTPDWIVRYMT
+267 ATQLFTPDWIVRYMA

-287 RLWLDGHPNFN
+287 RLWLDGHPNFD
-298 HTNWKYYLE
+298 HSDWKYYLE
-307 EAEQEPDV
+307 EAKQKPEV

-363 SDRDAAKSIL
+363 SDRDTAKSIL

-399 QYNRRI
+399 SYNRRI
-405 LRKDTKFNLVEIRE
+405 LNKDTKFNLVEIRE
-419 PINTLKPE
+419 PIATLKPE
-427 FEQYLDNYVDLAHYL
+427 FEQYLDKYTDLAHYL
-442 VNIFQDAKELGS
+442 VNVFQDAKEFGS

-461 LEQLNNLKSHLDQ
+461 LEKLNNLNNHLDE
-474 LNETSIEKDLVAQS
+474 LKEEAINKDLVAQS
-488 YISELTDLLKSLI
+488 EISELNDLLKPLI

-516 NPPYMAPSAKQKS
+516 NPPYMAPSPKQKS

-549 CKLLNKVNGYQ
+549 CKLLNKDNGYQ

-575 NARKD
+575 NARTE
-580 MLNSQTICS
+580 MLNTQTICS

-597 FGVDFGSTSFVLLN
+597 FGIDFGSTSFVLLN
-611 NRIDDYKGKYF
+611 NQIDNYSGRYF

-630 FLDPDHIAQ
+630 YIDPDHIAQ

-644 KKNPSLRFNFQSY
+644 KLNPSLKFNFQSY
-657 DTKNEIKYSENGLQ
+657 DTKNEIEYSNDGLQ
-671 LAFCAYQKNFSKIPG
+671 LAFNASQQSFIKIPG
-686 SPIAYWVSEKTIS
+686 SPIAYWIS
-699 WCEKHK
+699 SK
-705 LSNDVVGSVGI
+705 LLSAFQVGRPLSPVCKPTQGLA
-716 QTGDNEKFIRLW
+716 TGDNGRFLRLW
-728 QEVNFFSV
+728 FEVCNQNIS
-736 KFDAKQ
+736 FDCVSIEDSLARA
-742 VVDTYCSQKWYPYN
+742 TRWFPYN
-756 KGGDFRKW
+756 KGGEYRKW
-764 YGNDFYVVYWQND
+764 YGDNDYIVNWEND
-777 GAFLKNDNKITGH
+777 GYEIRNFKDEKGKLRSRPQNTQYYFRESASWSKI
-790 HYQEYK
+790 
-796 DNLKFA
+796 
-802 PLVTWSRVTSGQ
+802 SSG
-814 PSFRIKENGF
+814 PISFRYKPFGF
-824 LSDMAGF
+824 VFDVAGT
-831 SIFSNTLD
+831 SVFSNNRRELIYI
-839 LFKIIAF
+839 LSV
-846 CNSKVA
+846 CNSKVIMSILRA
-852 NHYLQFIAP
+852 MSP
-861 TLNIMIGNVLS
+861 TLNYEVGQIAT
-872 LPFDSRIN
+872 LPIIKSNELEIDTLTN
-880 CNDKVRDIVSSCMA
+880 EAVKQ
-894 FSKSDWDSFETSWDF
+894 SKADWDSFETSWDF
-909 KVHPLVKNHVSTIN
+909 KAHPLVKNHVSTIS
-923 EAYNLWNDEC
+923 EAYNLWKDEC

-945 ELNRIFN
+945 ELNRIFI

-960 LDPYVD
+960 LDPYVE
-966 DKDVTVHKADLVR
+966 DKDVTVRKADLVR
-979 DIKSF
+979 DVKSF
-984 IFYAVGCMF
+984 ISYAVGCMF

-1012 SKYSSF
+1012 SKYSTF

-1064 VLGGKGAP
+1064 ALGGKGAP

-1130 LRTGYVHPQQARYRT
+1130 MRTGYVHPQQARYRT
-1145 QVELLQSQVDE
+1145 QVELLQNQIDDAS
-1156 ATSTSERVKL
+1156 STSEKVKL

-1176 LLELNKYEEV
+1176 LLELNKYEEI
-1186 VHHWADKMEPMDLDD
+1186 VHHWADKMGPMDLDD

>member
-15 TELMKKVAQKAYEY
+15 TELMKQVAQKAYEY
-29 DVTESNLP
+29 DVTESSLP
-37 DFNTNTVHD
+37 GYNTDNVNG
-46 RLLSNDEKKQLNELI
+46 RLLTGDEKKQLNELI
-61 RKIKES
+61 TEV
-67 IQYYL
+67 
-72 ELIKEGKKKKN
+72 KKN
-83 KKDQSVD
+83 GYEHVI
-90 LTEEDYLKA
+90 
-99 KSQGFNFVVEE
+99 EE

-148 LLTDAIHIE
+148 LLTDAIHVE

-215 DDSVLARLITDI
+215 EDSVLAKLITDI
-227 DEDSWMDQV
+227 DEDSWTDQV

-258 NYTKDDIPA
+258 SYTKDDIPA
-267 VTQLFTPDWIVRYMT
+267 ATQLFTPDWIVRYMT

-298 HTNWKYYLE
+298 HSNWKYYLE
-307 EAEQEPDV
+307 EAEQEPEV
-315 IEQLNKIKE
+315 IAQLNKIKK

-399 QYNRRI
+399 FYNRRI
-405 LRKDTKFNLVEIRE
+405 LNKETKFNLVEIRE
-419 PINTLKPE
+419 PVASLKPE
-427 FEQYLDNYVDLAHYL
+427 FEEYLNKYTDLAHYL
-442 VNIFQDAKELGS
+442 VNLFQDAKEFGS

-461 LEQLNNLKSHLDQ
+461 VEQLNNLKDK
-474 LNETSIEKDLVAQS
+474 LNELKENSINKDLVTQS
-488 YISELTDLLKSLI
+488 EISELNDLLKPLV
-501 KQAKLLVQKYDVVIT
+501 KQAKLSVQKYDVVIT
-516 NPPYMAPSAKQKS
+516 NPPYMVPSPKQKS
-529 YVQKFYKD
+529 YVQKNYPDSKS
-537 YKTDLFAVFEKK
+537 DLFAVFIEKCNFLTK
-549 CKLLNKVNGYQ
+549 KNAYQ
-560 AMIIL
+560 AMITMH
-565 PSFLFLSSFE
+565 SWMFLSSFE
-575 NARKD
+575 KLRNKLLINNTIINMAHLGARAFEDIGGEVVQTTSFILENVHVRDYQSSYKRLVD
-580 MLNSQTICS
+580 YNSQ
-589 LLHMGRGI
+589 
-597 FGVDFGSTSFVLLN
+597 D
-611 NRIDDYKGKYF
+611 GKENEY
-622 RLHERTFQ
+622 LSEKN
-630 FLDPDHIAQ
+630 
-639 LYLDS
+639 LYVS
-644 KKNPSLRFNFQSY
+644 S
-657 DTKNEIKYSENGLQ
+657 SE
-671 LAFCAYQKNFSKIPG
+671 NFSKIPG
-686 SPIAYWVSEKTIS
+686 SPVAYWVSKAFINIFDKSIPLEKIAYSFQGIITGDNNYFLRLWS
-699 WCEKHK
+699 EVSNTKVVLN
-705 LSNDVVGSVGI
+705 LSNDKKYSV
-716 QTGDNEKFIRLW
+716 DNVWI
-728 QEVNFFSV
+728 
-736 KFDAKQ
+736 
-742 VVDTYCSQKWYPYN
+742 PYN
-756 KGGDFRKW
+756 KGGEFRKW
-764 YGNDFYVVYWQND
+764 YGNNGYLLRWVNRGQTLTRARTENIDWYF
-777 GAFLKNDNKITGH
+777 K
-790 HYQEYK
+790 
-796 DNLKFA
+796 
-802 PLVTWSRVTSGQ
+802 PCVTWSFVTSGNF
-814 PSFRIKENGF
+814 SCRYMKDGS
-824 LSDMAGF
+824 LWDVAGS
-831 SIFSNTLD
+831 SIFQNGNIPLKYICA
-839 LFKIIAF
+839 LM
-846 CNSKVA
+846 NSKVA
-852 NHYLQFIAP
+852 QLFFDVTDPTINYQVMNIIA
-861 TLNIMIGNVLS
+861 
-872 LPFDSRIN
+872 LPFIN
-880 CNDKVRDIVSSCMA
+880 SQNINYIDKYANDNISL
-894 FSKSDWDSFETSWDF
+894 SKTDWDSFETSWDF
-909 KVHPLVKNHVSTIN
+909 KVHPLVKNHVSTIS
-923 EAYNLWNDEC
+923 EAYNLWSKEC

-945 ELNRIFN
+945 ELNRIFI

-960 LDPYVD
+960 LDPYVE
-966 DKDVTVHKADLVR
+966 DKDVTVRKADLVR

-984 IFYAVGCMF
+984 ISYAVGCMF

-1006 GGEWDS
+1006 GGEWDR
-1012 SKYSSF
+1012 SKYSTF
-1018 IPDTDD
+1018 IPDADD

-1064 VLGGKGAP
+1064 ALGGKGAP

-1119 IHRYTPDLIAR
+1119 IHRYAPDLIAR
-1130 LRTGYVHPQQARYRT
+1130 MRTGYVHPQQARYRT
-1145 QVELLQSQVDE
+1145 QVELLQSQIDD
-1156 ATSTSERVKL
+1156 ASSTSERVKL

-1211 ELLAKI
+1211 ELLAKV

>member
-15 TELMKKVAQKAYEY
+15 TELMKQVAQKAYEY
-29 DVTESNLP
+29 GVTESSLP
-37 DFNTNTVHD
+37 DYNTDTVNG
-46 RLLSNDEKKQLNELI
+46 RLFTSDEKKQLNELI
-61 RKIKES
+61 KEV
-67 IQYYL
+67 
-72 ELIKEGKKKKN
+72 KKN
-83 KKDQSVD
+83 GYEHVI
-90 LTEEDYLKA
+90 
-99 KSQGFNFVVEE
+99 EE

-148 LLTDAIHIE
+148 LLTDAIHVE

-163 QKVFDY
+163 QKIFDY

-215 DDSVLARLITDI
+215 EDSVLAKLITDI
-227 DEDSWMDQV
+227 DEDSWTDQV

-245 YNSELKDIVMKKK
+245 YNSELKDTVMKKK

-267 VTQLFTPDWIVRYMT
+267 ATQLFTPDWIVRYMT

-287 RLWLDGHPNFN
+287 RLWLDGHPNFD
-298 HTNWKYYLE
+298 HSNWKYYLA
-307 EAEQEPDV
+307 EAEQEPEV

-324 EHAKLKPEDIKVID
+324 EHAKLKPEDIKVLD

-399 QYNRRI
+399 FYNRRI
-405 LRKDTKFNLVEIRE
+405 LNKDTKFNLVEIRE

-427 FEQYLDNYVDLAHYL
+427 FEQYLDDYTDLAHYL
-442 VNIFQDAKELGS
+442 VNAFQDAKELGS
-454 ILNLDCT
+454 IINLDCT
-461 LEQLNNLKSHLDQ
+461 LEQLNNLNNH
-474 LNETSIEKDLVAQS
+474 LNELIEEAINKDLVSQS
-488 YISELTDLLKSLI
+488 EISELNDLLKPLI
-501 KQAKLLVQKYDVVIT
+501 KQAKLLVQKFDVVIT
-516 NPPYMAPSAKQKS
+516 NPPYMGSSGMSKKLSTYVKKHYSNSKS
-529 YVQKFYKD
+529 DMSTVFME
-537 YKTDLFAVFEKK
+537 KTLDL
-549 CKLLNKVNGYQ
+549 CSNHGMM
-560 AMIIL
+560 AMINIPVWMFITSYEKLRKQLLKDNTIL
-565 PSFLFLSSFE
+565 NMAHP
-575 NARKD
+575 
-580 MLNSQTICS
+580 
-589 LLHMGRGI
+589 GRGI
-597 FGVDFGSTSFVLLN
+597 FGSDFGTTSFVISKHNISNYIATYRRLFEKQGEVKSIEEREKAFLN
-611 NRIDDYKGKYF
+611 GFGCYV
-622 RLHERTFQ
+622 
-630 FLDPDHIAQ
+630 
-639 LYLDS
+639 S
-644 KKNPSLRFNFQSY
+644 KQENFN
-657 DTKNEIKYSENGLQ
+657 
-671 LAFCAYQKNFSKIPG
+671 KIPG
-686 SPIAYWVSEKTIS
+686 SPIAYWIS
-699 WCEKHK
+699 SK
-705 LSNDVVGSVGI
+705 LLSAFQDGRPLSAVASPCVGL
-716 QTGDNEKFIRLW
+716 QTADNGRFLRLW
-728 QEVNFFSV
+728 YEVCNQNISFNCTSTEDSLARATRWF
-736 KFDAKQ
+736 
-742 VVDTYCSQKWYPYN
+742 PYN

-764 YGNDFYVVYWQND
+764 YGNNDYVVNWEND
-777 GAFLKNDNKITGH
+777 GYEIKHNFDDNGKLRSRPQNTHFYFKNG
-790 HYQEYK
+790 
-796 DNLKFA
+796 
-802 PLVTWSRVTSGQ
+802 VTWTLLSSSNFGV
-814 PSFRIKENGF
+814 RISE
-824 LSDMAGF
+824 SH
-831 SIFSNTLD
+831 SIFDVNGMSAFSDSESMNRYILGY
-839 LFKIIAF
+839 LASKVNFKILMII
-846 CNSKVA
+846 N
-852 NHYLQFIAP
+852 P
-861 TLNIMIGNVLS
+861 TLAFQAGDISKCPLIIKNENNIENIVNLNIVL
-872 LPFDSRIN
+872 
-880 CNDKVRDIVSSCMA
+880 
-894 FSKSDWDSFETSWDF
+894 SKSDWDSFETSWDF
-909 KVHPLVKNHVSTIN
+909 KVHPLVKNHVSTIS
-923 EAYNLWNDEC
+923 EAYSLWNSEC

-945 ELNRIFN
+945 ELNRIFI

-960 LDPYVD
+960 LDPYEE
-966 DKDVTVHKADLVR
+966 DKDVTVRKADLVR

-984 IFYAVGCMF
+984 ISYAVGCMF

-1006 GGEWDS
+1006 GGDWDS

-1018 IPDTDD
+1018 IPDADN

-1059 SFIAN
+1059 SFISNA
-1064 VLGGKGAP
+1064 LGGKGAP

-1130 LRTGYVHPQQARYRT
+1130 MRTGYIHPQQARYRT
-1145 QVELLQSQVDE
+1145 QVELLQSQIDD
-1156 ATSTSERVKL
+1156 ASSTSERVKL

>member
-15 TELMKKVAQKAYEY
+15 TELMKQVAQKAYEY
-29 DVTESNLP
+29 DVTESSLP
-37 DFNTNTVHD
+37 GYNTDNVNG
-46 RLLSNDEKKQLNELI
+46 RLLTGDEKKQLNELI
-61 RKIKES
+61 TEV
-67 IQYYL
+67 
-72 ELIKEGKKKKN
+72 KKN
-83 KKDQSVD
+83 GYEHVI
-90 LTEEDYLKA
+90 
-99 KSQGFNFVVEE
+99 EE

-148 LLTDAIHIE
+148 LLTDAIHVE
-157 LDGLDK
+157 LEGLDK

-215 DDSVLARLITDI
+215 EDSVLAKLITDI

-267 VTQLFTPDWIVRYMT
+267 ATQLFTPDWIVRYMA

-287 RLWLDGHPNFN
+287 RLWLDGHPNFD
-298 HTNWKYYLE
+298 HSDWKYYLE
-307 EAEQEPDV
+307 EAKQKPEV

-363 SDRDAAKSIL
+363 SDRDTAKSIL

-399 QYNRRI
+399 SYNRRI
-405 LRKDTKFNLVEIRE
+405 LNKDTKFNLVEIRE
-419 PINTLKPE
+419 PIATLKPE
-427 FEQYLDNYVDLAHYL
+427 FEQYLDKYTDLVHYL
-442 VNIFQDAKELGS
+442 VNVFQDAKEFGS

-461 LEQLNNLKSHLDQ
+461 LEKLNNLNNHLDE
-474 LNETSIEKDLVAQS
+474 LKEEAINKDLVAQS
-488 YISELTDLLKSLI
+488 EISELNDLLKPLI

-516 NPPYMAPSAKQKS
+516 NPPYMAPSPKQKS

-549 CKLLNKVNGYQ
+549 CKLLNKDNGYQ

-575 NARKD
+575 NARTE
-580 MLNSQTICS
+580 MLNTQTICS

-597 FGVDFGSTSFVLLN
+597 FGIDFGSTSFVLLN
-611 NRIDDYKGKYF
+611 NQIDNYSGRYF

-630 FLDPDHIAQ
+630 YIDPDHIAQ

-644 KKNPSLRFNFQSY
+644 KLNPSLKFNFQSY
-657 DTKNEIKYSENGLQ
+657 DTKNEIEYLNDGLQ
-671 LAFCAYQKNFSKIPG
+671 LAFNASQQSFIKIPG
-686 SPIAYWVSEKTIS
+686 SPIAYWIS
-699 WCEKHK
+699 SK
-705 LSNDVVGSVGI
+705 LLSAFQVGRPLSPVASPCVGL
-716 QTGDNEKFIRLW
+716 QTGDNGRFLRLW
-728 QEVNFFSV
+728 FEVCNQNIS
-736 KFDAKQ
+736 FDCVSIEDSLARA
-742 VVDTYCSQKWYPYN
+742 TRWFPYN
-756 KGGDFRKW
+756 KGGEYRKW
-764 YGNDFYVVYWQND
+764 YGDNDYIVNWEND
-777 GAFLKNDNKITGH
+777 GYEIRNFKDEKGKLRSRPQNTQYYFRESASWSKI
-790 HYQEYK
+790 
-796 DNLKFA
+796 
-802 PLVTWSRVTSGQ
+802 SSG
-814 PSFRIKENGF
+814 PISFRYKPFGF
-824 LSDMAGF
+824 VFDVAGT
-831 SIFSNTLD
+831 SVFSNNRRELIYI
-839 LFKIIAF
+839 LSV
-846 CNSKVA
+846 CNSKVIMSILRA
-852 NHYLQFIAP
+852 MSP
-861 TLNIMIGNVLS
+861 TLNYEVGQIAT
-872 LPFDSRIN
+872 LPIIKSNELEIDTLTN
-880 CNDKVRDIVSSCMA
+880 EAVKQ
-894 FSKSDWDSFETSWDF
+894 SKADWDSFETSWDF
-909 KVHPLVKNHVSTIN
+909 KAHPLVKNHVSTIS
-923 EAYNLWNDEC
+923 EAYNLWKDEC

-945 ELNRIFN
+945 ELNRIFI

-960 LDPYVD
+960 LDPYVE
-966 DKDVTVHKADLVR
+966 DKDVTVRKADLVR
-979 DIKSF
+979 DVKSF
-984 IFYAVGCMF
+984 ISYAVGCMF

-1006 GGEWDS
+1006 GGKWDN

-1018 IPDTDD
+1018 IPDADD
-1024 IIPICDEEYFEDD
+1024 IIPICADEYYVEDD
-1037 IVTRF
+1037 IVKRF
-1042 VEFVRV
+1042 IEFIKI
-1048 VYGTDTLEDNL
+1048 VYGSDTLEENL
-1059 SFIAN
+1059 KFIADA
-1064 VLGGKGAP
+1064 LGGKGNP
-1072 RDVLRNYFLNDF
+1072 KDVLRNYFLNDF

-1130 LRTGYVHPQQARYRT
+1130 MRTGYVHPQQARYRT
-1145 QVELLQSQVDE
+1145 QVELLQGQIED
-1156 ATSTSERVKL
+1156 TTNTSERVKL
-1166 SKQLKKINEQ
+1166 SKQLKMINEQ

>member
-1 MNKNAIKNY
+1 
-10 AVWAR
+10 
-15 TELMKKVAQKAYEY
+15 MKQVAQKAYEY
-29 DVTESNLP
+29 GVTESSLP
-37 DFNTNTVHD
+37 DYNTDNVNG
-46 RLLSNDEKKQLNELI
+46 RLLSSVEKKQLNELI
-61 RKIKES
+61 REV
-67 IQYYL
+67 
-72 ELIKEGKKKKN
+72 KKN
-83 KKDQSVD
+83 GYDHVI
-90 LTEEDYLKA
+90 
-99 KSQGFNFVVEE
+99 EE

-148 LLTDAIHIE
+148 LLTDAIHVE

-215 DDSVLARLITDI
+215 EDSVLAKLITDI
-227 DEDSWMDQV
+227 DEDSWTDQV

-245 YNSELKDIVMKKK
+245 YNSELKNIVMKKK

-267 VTQLFTPDWIVRYMT
+267 ATQLFTPDWIVRYMT

-287 RLWLDGHPNFN
+287 RLWLDGHPDFD
-298 HTNWKYYLE
+298 HSEWKYYLE
-307 EAEQEPDV
+307 EAKQEPEV

-324 EHAKLKPEDIKVID
+324 EHAKLRPEEIKVID

-399 QYNRRI
+399 SYNRRI
-405 LRKDTKFNLVEIRE
+405 LNKETKFNLVEIRE
-419 PINTLKPE
+419 PIASLKPE
-427 FEQYLDNYVDLAHYL
+427 LEQYLDKYTELVHYL
-442 VNIFQDAKELGS
+442 VNVFQDAKELGS
-454 ILNLDCT
+454 ILNLNCT
-461 LEQLNNLKSHLDQ
+461 LEQLDNIKNHLNRIIED
-474 LNETSIEKDLVAQS
+474 SINKDLVTQS
-488 YISELTDLLKSLI
+488 EISELNDLLKPLI

-516 NPPYMAPSAKQKS
+516 NPPYMAPDSKQKL
-529 YVQKFYKD
+529 YVQKNYPDSKS
-537 YKTDLFAVFEKK
+537 DLFAVFIEKCNFLTK
-549 CKLLNKVNGYQ
+549 KNAYQ
-560 AMIIL
+560 AMITMH
-565 PSFLFLSSFE
+565 SWMFLSSFE
-575 NARKD
+575 KLRNKLLINNTIINMAHLGARAFEDIGGEVVQTTAFVFENANIKD
-580 MLNSQTICS
+580 YQSNFKRLVDFNSQDAKEEEY
-589 LLHMGRGI
+589 LKD
-597 FGVDFGSTSFVLLN
+597 VN
-611 NRIDDYKGKYF
+611 
-622 RLHERTFQ
+622 
-630 FLDPDHIAQ
+630 
-639 LYLDS
+639 LYAS
-644 KKNPSLRFNFQSY
+644 SA
-657 DTKNEIKYSENGLQ
+657 T
-671 LAFCAYQKNFSKIPG
+671 NFSKIPG
-686 SPIAYWVSEKTIS
+686 KPLAYWVSKKMTDWFDEYN
-699 WCEKHK
+699 
-705 LSNDVVGSVGI
+705 LSNDVIGSVGI

-728 QEVNFFSV
+728 HEVNSNFIKYNATKVEES
-736 KFDAKQ
+736 
-742 VVDTYCSQKWYPYN
+742 YCNQKWFPYN
-756 KGGDFRKW
+756 KGGDYRKW
-764 YGNDFYVVYWQND
+764 CGNDYYVVLWQND
-777 GAFLKNDNKITGH
+777 GAYLKKDNKITGH

-802 PLVTWSRVTSGQ
+802 PLVTWSRISSGK
-814 PSFRIKENGF
+814 PSFRIKKYGF

-831 SIFSNTLD
+831 SIFSKVCNLR
-839 LFKIIAF
+839 KVIAF

-852 NHYLQFIAP
+852 EQYLKFMAP
-861 TLNIMIGNVLS
+861 TLNIMIGNVLA
-872 LPFDSRIN
+872 LPFDSKIVFDSDAEKVVDN
-880 CNDKVRDIVSSCMA
+880 CIEI
-894 FSKSDWDSFETSWDF
+894 SKNDWDSFETSWDF
-909 KVHPLVKNHVSTIN
+909 KIHPLVKNHVSTIN
-923 EAYNLWNDEC
+923 EAYNLWNSEC

-945 ELNRIFN
+945 ELNRIFI

-960 LDPYVD
+960 LDPYVE
-966 DKDVTVHKADLVR
+966 DKDVTVRKADLVR

-984 IFYAVGCMF
+984 ISYAVGCMF

-1012 SKYSSF
+1012 SKYSTF

-1064 VLGGKGAP
+1064 ALGGKGAP

-1130 LRTGYVHPQQARYRT
+1130 MRTGYVHPQQARYRT
-1145 QVELLQSQVDE
+1145 QVELLQNQIDDAS
-1156 ATSTSERVKL
+1156 STSEKVKL

-1176 LLELNKYEEV
+1176 LLELNKYEEI
-1186 VHHWADKMEPMDLDD
+1186 VHHWADKMGPMDLDD